1 MTFGS
6 FRFLVGKEGSH
17 RFLAPIF
24 SGPSV
29 AEPESSGSS
38 TPSIDSGD
46 EEILP
51 PRFTKPADS
60 GKLADL
66 FGGMTFG
73 LTAETDLLWDND
85 SDIFI
90 NFDFTNNINSAASEV
105 FADLYDGVTYPLHDV
120 RMPSLAPRRRNSMIQ
135 DPELD
140 DSADSTRHQICVLTV
155 SGREL
160 EEDEQSEAFDSLGNP
175 YVDPADLTRGT
186 GSKYDGA

>member
-17 RFLAPIF
+17 RFSAPIF
-24 SGPSV
+24 SGPSA

-38 TPSIDSGD
+38 TPSIDSSD
-46 EEILP
+46 EEISP

-73 LTAETDLLWDND
+73 STAETDLLQDND

-90 NFDFTNNINSAASEV
+90 NFDFTNTTNSAASREV
-105 FADLYDGVTYPLHDV
+105 FADLYDGVTYP
-120 RMPSLAPRRRNSMIQ
+120 
-135 DPELD
+135 ELD
-140 DSADSTRHQICVLTV
+140 ESA
-155 SGREL
+155 
-160 EEDEQSEAFDSLGNP
+160 
-175 YVDPADLTRGT
+175 
-186 GSKYDGA
+186 GATYH